1 MKRISALFLSL
12 MLVAFGPIG
21 IPKPVRAEDAAT
33 EVKYEDITS
42 ENEARAQMEVGTYGV
57 YLYKGDAIIAES
69 GSGKIAAGGSTT
81 AAKKVS
87 NIYVA
92 VRVQRKVDG
101 TWKNYTSWSKSATNT
116 AYVSTSKELTVP
128 KGYYY
133 RVLTTH
139 VAQTDSSTSL
149 TSGIWID

>member
-12 MLVAFGPIG
+12 MFVALAPMG

-42 ENEARAQMEVGTYGV
+42 ENESRAQMELGTYGV
-57 YLYKGDAIIAES
+57 YLLKGEAIIAET
-69 GSGKIAAGGSTT
+69 GSGKIAAGGSTS
-81 AAKKVS
+81 AAKKV
-87 NIYVA
+87 NKITVG
-92 VRVQRKVDG
+92 VRVQQKKNG
-101 TWKNYTSWSKSATNT
+101 TWYNYTTWSKTLTNT
-116 AYVSTSKELTVP
+116 TYVSTSKELTVP

-139 VAQTDSSTSL
+139 SAQTDGSTSSTG
-149 TSGIWID
+149 GIWID

>member
-1 MKRISALFLSL
+1 
-12 MLVAFGPIG
+12 MLIVTGCVG
-21 IPKPVRAEDAAT
+21 STTSVRAEESAT
-33 EVKYEDITS
+33 EVKYEDIAS
-42 ENEARAQMEVGTYGV
+42 ENESRAQMEVGTYGV
-57 YLYKGDAIIAES
+57 YLYMGDAVISES

-87 NIYVA
+87 KISVG
-92 VRVQRKVDG
+92 VRVQQKVNG
-101 TWKNYTSWSKSATNT
+101 TWYNYKTWSKTLYDT
-116 AYVSTSKELTVP
+116 MYVSTSKELTVP

-139 VAQTDSSTSL
+139 AAQTDSSTSS

>member
-12 MLVAFGPIG
+12 MLVAFSPMG
-21 IPKPVRAEDAAT
+21 IPKPVRAEDVAT
-33 EVKYEDITS
+33 EVKYKDITS
-42 ENEARAQMEVGTYGV
+42 ENESRAQMELGTYGT
-57 YLYKGDAIIAES
+57 YLYKGDAIIAEV
-69 GSGKIAAGGSTT
+69 GSGKIAAGGSTSARKT
-81 AAKKVS
+81 VDK
-87 NIYVA
+87 IYVA
-92 VRVQRKVDG
+92 VRVQQKKNG
-101 TWKNYTSWSKSATNT
+101 TWYNYTSWTKTLTNT
-116 AYVSTSKELTVP
+116 SYVSTSKELTVP

>member
-1 MKRISALFLSL
+1 MKRISVLFLSL
-12 MLVAFGPIG
+12 MLVITGCVG
-21 IPKPVRAEDAAT
+21 STTPVRAEESAT

-42 ENEARAQMEVGTYGV
+42 ENESRIQNDFATYGV
-57 YLYKGDAIIAES
+57 YLYMGDAVIAEA
-69 GSGKIAAGGSTT
+69 GSGKIAAGGSTSARKT
-81 AAKKVS
+81 VTKITVG
-87 NIYVA
+87 

-101 TWKNYTSWSKSATNT
+101 LWYNYTTWSKSLNNAS
-116 AYVSTSKELTVP
+116 YVSTSKELTVP

-139 VAQTDSSTSL
+139 TAQTDSSTSS